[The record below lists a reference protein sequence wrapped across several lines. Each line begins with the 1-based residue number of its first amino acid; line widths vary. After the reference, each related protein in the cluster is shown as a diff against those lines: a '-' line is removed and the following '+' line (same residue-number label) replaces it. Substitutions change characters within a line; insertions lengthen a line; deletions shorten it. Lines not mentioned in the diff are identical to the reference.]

1 LSTRVLH
8 VSDLHIGARKA
19 LHERDLEDAIAE
31 LVARVDPALVLATGD
46 LAHRGRRSEHEAAA
60 QFLRG
65 LGPPLLVVPGN
76 HDIPYI
82 LPARFT
88 STWREF
94 ERQWRTTEPVHATD
108 ELHVVGL
115 NSVRPW
121 RHQSGA
127 IRDAQ
132 LAEAARRLERAQPS
146 ALRVV
151 AFHHQLVG
159 APWRTRKKPV
169 ARRSHVLA
177 RLVDSGAELIVGGH
191 VHQGAVCERHEFEVV
206 SGEGRGVV
214 VTTAPGFGRPRPHR
228 RGEARGVL
236 VYSAD
241 ERRIRVETY
250 MWLEGGWELT
260 ALRVFP
266 RGGAALSLRE
276 DSGAAGSEQ
285 APGEAERERDPARHR
300 QP

>member
-1 LSTRVLH
+1 MSTRVLH
-8 VSDLHIGARKA
+8 VSDLHIGARRA
-19 LHERDLEDAIAE
+19 LHEPELEDAIGE
-31 LVARVDPALVLATGD
+31 LVARIDPALVVATGD
-46 LAHRGRRSEHEAAA
+46 LAHRGRRSELEAAA
-60 QFLRG
+60 EFLRG

-76 HDIPYI
+76 HDIPF
-82 LPARFT
+82 LPPARLVNP
-88 STWREF
+88 WREF
-94 ERQWRTTEPVHATD
+94 DRQWGTTQPVHSSED
-108 ELHVVGL
+108 LQVVGL

-127 IRDAQ
+127 VRDDQ
-132 LAEAARRLERAQPS
+132 LNEAASRLAAARPG

-151 AFHHQLVG
+151 ALHHQLVG

-206 SGEGRGVV
+206 SGDGRGVV
-214 VTTAPGFGRPRPHR
+214 VTTAPGFSRPRPHR
-228 RGEARGVL
+228 RGEARGLL

-241 ERRIRVETY
+241 TERITVETSI
-250 MWLEGGWELT
+250 WLNGRFEHT

-266 RGGAALSLRE
+266 RGH
-276 DSGAAGSEQ
+276 D
-285 APGEAERERDPARHR
+285 
-300 QP
+300 

>member
-1 LSTRVLH
+1 M
-8 VSDLHIGARKA
+8 
-19 LHERDLEDAIAE
+19 ERI
-31 LVARVDPALVLATGD
+31 DPALVLATGD
-46 LAHRGRRSEHEAAA
+46 LTHRGRRAEHEAAA
-60 QFLRG
+60 RFLRS
-65 LGPPLLVVPGN
+65 LGAPLLVVPGN
-76 HDIPYI
+76 HDIPF
-82 LPARFT
+82 LPPARF
-88 STWREF
+88 SRTWREF
-94 ERQWRTTEPVHATD
+94 KREWQTTEPVFASGG
-108 ELHVVGL
+108 LHVVGL

-127 IRDAQ
+127 IRDGQ
-132 LAEAARRLERAQPS
+132 LEGAATRLGSAEAG

-151 AFHHQLVG
+151 ALHHQLVG

-169 ARRSHVLA
+169 SRRSHVLA
-177 RLVDSGAELIVGGH
+177 RLVDDGAELIVGGH

-206 SGEGRGVV
+206 SGDVRGAV

-250 MWLEGGWELT
+250 IWRDDGWGLT

-266 RGGAALSLRE
+266 RGRE
-276 DSGAAGSEQ
+276 PLAVELHA
-285 APGEAERERDPARHR
+285 
-300 QP
+300 

>member
-8 VSDLHIGARKA
+8 VSDLHFGARKA
-19 LHERDLEDAIAE
+19 LHEPAVEGAIAA
-31 LVARVDPALVLATGD
+31 LVERVDPALVLASGD
-46 LAHRGRRSEHEAAA
+46 LTHRGRRAEHEAAA
-60 QFLRG
+60 RFLRG

-76 HDIPYI
+76 HDIPP
-82 LPARFT
+82 LPPARFT
-88 STWREF
+88 RAWREF
-94 ERQWRTTEPVHATD
+94 ERAWGTVEPVHAGE

-127 IRDAQ
+127 IRDRQ
-132 LAEAARRLERAQPS
+132 LDRAAASLRAARPG

-151 AFHHQLVG
+151 VLHHQLVG
-159 APWRTRKKPV
+159 APWRTRKRPV
-169 ARRSHVLA
+169 SRRTHVLA
-177 RLVDSGAELIVGGH
+177 RLVDVGAELIVGGH

-206 SGEGRGVV
+206 SGDVRGAV

-250 MWLEGGWELT
+250 IWRDDGWMLA

-266 RGGAALSLRE
+266 RGRGPLAA
-276 DSGAAGSEQ
+276 D
-285 APGEAERERDPARHR
+285 
-300 QP
+300 

>member
-8 VSDLHIGARKA
+8 VSDLHIGARGA
-19 LHERDLEDAIAE
+19 FHEPELERAIAD
-31 LVARVDPALVLATGD
+31 LVERVDPALVLATGD
-46 LAHRGRRSEHEAAA
+46 LAHRGRRGEHEAAA
-60 QFLRG
+60 RFLRA

-76 HDIPYI
+76 HDIPA
-82 LPARFT
+82 LPPARF
-88 STWREF
+88 SHPWREF
-94 ERQWRTTEPVHATD
+94 ERQWLTTEPVFATSA
-108 ELHVVGL
+108 LHVVGL

-127 IRDAQ
+127 IRDGQ
-132 LAEAARRLERAQPS
+132 LDDAAARLDAAEAG

-151 AFHHQLVG
+151 ALHHQLVG

-177 RLVDSGAELIVGGH
+177 TLVASGAELIVGGH

-206 SGEGRGVV
+206 DANARGVV
-214 VTTAPGFGRPRPHR
+214 VSTTPGFGRPRPHR
-228 RGEARGVL
+228 HGEARGVL

-250 MWLEGGWELT
+250 IWRDDGWGLT

-266 RGGAALSLRE
+266 RGRGPLAVE
-276 DSGAAGSEQ
+276 I
-285 APGEAERERDPARHR
+285 HT
-300 QP
+300 